1 MALAKG
7 VGQQIFIVD
16 KIMQVFWYRG
26 DVIRGALRWRRGRYA
41 LTFNGH
47 LKQSSNEA
55 LRYGRVG

>member
-1 MALAKG
+1 MAPAKG
-7 VGQQIFIVD
+7 VGQQLFIVD

-55 LRYGRVG
+55 LR